1 VTAMCVLRTSA
12 CTAVGLSAASAA
24 AAVRSGIAGFS
35 AFEGAQDR
43 LGEPAIVA
51 APPGIAGF
59 ANPAEAIA
67 EMAVAAVS
75 ELGLDGPVPVML
87 ALPEARPGLASD
99 LGRQVAARLA
109 ERVPAVRVA
118 FSEGAGH
125 AGGGSALRQAGAWLD
140 GRPDATVVVVGADS
154 YVHAE
159 TLSWLD
165 SNRQLHAPYN
175 AWGFIPG
182 AAAGACLLCHPRL
195 AQARRELPCAMI
207 EAVALDHEEIPIK
220 TDGVCLGWAMSR
232 VVESLVGGR
241 AGEVVFD
248 AFYCDQN
255 GETYR
260 ADEVG
265 FMLARAAGR
274 FRDAADFVAPADCWG
289 DVGAASIPLFVALAA
304 EAAERG
310 YAAGPVSLLLAGSE
324 SGLRAGVALRTPM
337 KAE

>member
-1 VTAMCVLRTSA
+1 M
-12 CTAVGLSAASAA
+12 
-24 AAVRSGIAGFS
+24 
-35 AFEGAQDR
+35 
-43 LGEPAIVA
+43 
-51 APPGIAGF
+51 
-59 ANPAEAIA
+59 
-67 EMAVAAVS
+67 
-75 ELGLDGPVPVML
+75 
-87 ALPEARPGLASD
+87 
-99 LGRQVAARLA
+99 
-109 ERVPAVRVA
+109 PAVRVA

-175 AWGFIPG
+175 AWGTRSARRRAPVSC
-182 AAAGACLLCHPRL
+182 AVRL

-310 YAAGPVSLLLAGSE
+310 YAAGPVSLLLAGSQ